1 MKKIIAFFLTLCL
14 LLTLAACG
22 AKPVEEPAEQPA
34 ETAAEAPADEVTIR
48 LGGLKGPT
56 TMGMVKLLDDSDKGL
71 TANKYTYQM
80 AAAADELTPLL
91 LKGELDVLAV
101 PVNLASILY
110 KNSEHDV
117 QLLAI
122 NTLGVLY
129 VIEKGG
135 ETVTD
140 WESLRGKTIYSSG
153 KGSTPEYAF
162 RYLLAQNGLDMDT
175 DVTMEWKSEP
185 SEIVSDLAAQEQGIA
200 VLPQP
205 FVTVASTKLEGLR
218 VAMDLTAEWDKLN
231 NGSKLL
237 TAGLV
242 VRKAFAEEHPVA
254 VTKLLEEYALSVKY
268 VNDNPAE
275 ASTLIE
281 AFDIVK
287 APIAEKAIPFCNLV
301 CITGAE
307 MQTATEGYLQTLFDQ
322 NPKAVGGELPG
333 ADFYY
338 AGQ

>member
-1 MKKIIAFFLTLCL
+1 MKKIIALLLALCL
-14 LLTLAACG
+14 LLALAACG
-22 AKPVEEPAEQPA
+22 SETAEEPETQPA
-34 ETAAEAPADEVTIR
+34 EAAAEPAPADDVTIR

-56 TMGMVKLLDDSDKGL
+56 TMGMVKLLDDCDKG
-71 TANKYTYQM
+71 TSVNKYTYQM
-80 AAAADELTPLL
+80 AASADELTPLL

-101 PVNLASILY
+101 PVNLASVLY
-110 KNSEHDV
+110 KNSEHSV

-122 NTLGVLY
+122 NPLGVLY
-129 VIEKGG
+129 VVEKGG
-135 ETVTD
+135 ESVTD

-162 RYLLAQNGLDMDT
+162 RYLLAQNGLDMDA
-175 DVTMEWKSEP
+175 DVSMEWRSEP
-185 SEIVSDLAAQEQGIA
+185 SEIVSELAAQEQGIA

-231 NGSKLL
+231 NGSQLL
-237 TAGLV
+237 TAGLI
-242 VRKAFAEEHPVA
+242 VRKAFAEEHPTAVA
-254 VTKLLEEYALSVKY
+254 KMLEEYALSVKY

-275 ASTLIE
+275 AAALIE
-281 AFDIVK
+281 SYDIVK

-307 MQTATEGYLQTLFDQ
+307 MQTITEGYLKTLFDQ
-322 NPKAVGGELPG
+322 NPKAVGGEMPE

-338 AGQ
+338 AG